1 MHYFRI
7 KWATFWHILV
17 KYSKFQLFLP
27 RFISNVFFLVPFP
40 LFKSFKTCI
49 KPFENVEMVYQL
61 SYLNPSLTVCPLFE
75 QFINPWAETIQLFSL
90 LFSFCSALFLI
101 WQGRCMLLQMMYEK
115 GVARLFRMP
124 YIPTSDML
132 FSRSEP
138 TYEKKTAE
146 TRSGILQ
153 CD

>member
-1 MHYFRI
+1 MSD
-7 KWATFWHILV
+7 ILTHFGEIFEISTLFAQIYL
-17 KYSKFQLFLP
+17 KCFLP
-27 RFISNVFFLVPFP
+27 GSVSS
-40 LFKSFKTCI
+40 LFTAKSFKTCI